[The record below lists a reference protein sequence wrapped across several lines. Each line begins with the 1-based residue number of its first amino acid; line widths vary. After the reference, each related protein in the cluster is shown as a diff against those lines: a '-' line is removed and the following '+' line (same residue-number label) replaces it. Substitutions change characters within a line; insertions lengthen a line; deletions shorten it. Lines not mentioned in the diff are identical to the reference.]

1 MQDNT
6 IIIIIQNMSSSE
18 KKLEKKLREIQ
29 TLKLKKNH
37 SADEV
42 EKIGKENHYKKL
54 LHQQIYGGTIL
65 SVLPDDVKIY
75 ILEFVDV
82 NTRLNLLRTKYTH
95 DFIQS
100 KLSLLPNDK
109 LLTIKQLYSCVRYVK
124 KILTNYLNKQ
134 GDAYKKIEYY
144 IHDDLQYFTKRFNR
158 CIIDGCGIIVK
169 RVLISMIITGVKHFT
184 KMYKQ
189 TSDVREIHDN
199 EKNMVKLFA
208 RVSLL

>member
-1 MQDNT
+1 
-6 IIIIIQNMSSSE
+6 MSSV

-54 LHQQIYGGTIL
+54 LHQQIHGGTVL
-65 SVLPDDVKIY
+65 SALPDDVKIY

-100 KLSLLPNDK
+100 KLSILPNK

-124 KILTNYLNKQ
+124 KILTSYLNKH
-134 GDAYKKIEYY
+134 GDAYKNIEYD
-144 IHDDLQYFTKRFNR
+144 IHDDLQHFTKRFYR
-158 CIIDGCGIIVK
+158 CSIDGNDIVK
-169 RVLISMIITGVKHFT
+169 RLLISMIITGVKHFT
-184 KMYKQ
+184 KIYKQ
-189 TSDVREIHDN
+189 TADVREIHDN
-199 EKNMVKLFA
+199 EKNMIKLFA

>member
-1 MQDNT
+1 MQSQ
-6 IIIIIQNMSSSE
+6 IQTLLFNMSSSV

-37 SADEV
+37 SVEEV
-42 EKIGKENHYKKL
+42 EKISKENHYRKL
-54 LHQQIYGGTIL
+54 LQQQIYGGTVL
-65 SVLPDDVKIY
+65 SVLPDDLKIY
-75 ILEFVDV
+75 VLEFIDV
-82 NTRLNLLRTKYTH
+82 NTRLNLLRTKYTP

-109 LLTIKQLYSCVRYVK
+109 LLTIKQLFSCVPYVQ
-124 KILTNYLNKQ
+124 KILTTYLNKQ

-144 IHDDLQYFTKRFNR
+144 VNDDLQYFTKRFDESR
-158 CIIDGCGIIVK
+158 ISGIVAG
-169 RVLISMIITGVKHFT
+169 RLLISMIITGVKHFT

-189 TSDVREIHDN
+189 TYDVREIHDN
-199 EKNMVKLFA
+199 EKNMIKLFA